1 MKLGIMDY
9 NKINENTFGAEPK
22 TWIRYKNLKYL
33 VKFPKLSQGLPTDS
47 VKSEHLASSFINLAG
62 GRSHKTIY
70 VEEFEREDASI
81 SEAVLCRGILSDNGY
96 DSMVTFEENTSSI
109 STDVDNHEYFI
120 SEILYI
126 FEKIHNMDF
135 NSVAKDFWEMVL
147 FDAILGNTDR
157 HSGNWSIV
165 KKGNERLLSP
175 IYDNGACLFPRAMRE
190 FGSDKYDWLKTRTL
204 TFPNSKIMLDNP
216 EKKRSRMNYIELID
230 SGIVPKYILNEFRQ
244 IDIDSILNQLREE
257 NMWLSEKDWEF
268 YYTTIKLRFLVII
281 CGMDFEYAYKEVEKG
296 EDPSISWGF

>member
-9 NKINENTFGAEPK
+9 DKINENTFGAEPK
-22 TWIRYKNLKYL
+22 TWIKYKNLKYL

-47 VKSEHLASSFINLAG
+47 VKSEHLASSFISLAG

-70 VEEFEREDASI
+70 VEEFEREDDSI
-81 SEAVLCRGILSDNGY
+81 SEAVLCRDILSDNGY
-96 DSMVTFEENTSSI
+96 DLMVTFEENTSSI

-157 HSGNWSIV
+157 HPGNWSIV

-190 FGSDKYDWLKTRTL
+190 FGSDKYYWLKTRTL

-230 SGIVPKYILNEFRQ
+230 SGIVPEYILNEFRQ

-268 YYTTIKLRFLVII
+268 YYTAIKLRFLVII

-296 EDPSISWGF
+296 EDPSISWWF

>member
-81 SEAVLCRGILSDNGY
+81 SEAVLCRDILSDNGY

>member
-1 MKLGIMDY
+1 MDY

-81 SEAVLCRGILSDNGY
+81 SEAVLCRDILSDNGY
-96 DSMVTFEENTSSI
+96 DSIVTFKENTSSI

-120 SEILYI
+120 SEILHI

-165 KKGNERLLSP
+165 KKGNKRLLSP

-190 FGSDKYDWLKTRTL
+190 FGEDRRNWLIVRTL
-204 TFPNSKIMLDNP
+204 LFPNSKIMLDDP
-216 EKKRSRMNYIELID
+216 EKKKSRMSYIGIIN
-230 SGIVPKYILNEFRQ
+230 SGIVPEYILNEFRQ
-244 IDIDSILNQLREE
+244 MDIESVLDQLRKE
-257 NMWLSEKDWEF
+257 NDWLSEKDWEF
-268 YYTTIKLRFLVII
+268 YYTVIKLRFLVII
-281 CGMDFEYAYKEVEKG
+281 QGMDFNTAYQELEREKT
-296 EDPSISWGF
+296 SAISWGF